1 MTTTRQL
8 LVRAGL
14 VCLWFA
20 VLGSGVGVIYAKH
33 LSRQHFVSLETLRAE
48 RDQLEIDWGR
58 LRLEQSTWA
67 THGRVEQ
74 LAREK
79 LSMHVPEPEDIV
91 VVEERQ

>member
-8 LVRAGL
+8 LLRVGFVGL
-14 VCLWFA
+14 WAA
-20 VLGSGVGVIYAKH
+20 VLASGVSVIYAKH
-33 LSRQHFVSLETLRAE
+33 LSRQHFVELERLIAE

-91 VVEERQ
+91 VVQERP

>member
-8 LVRAGL
+8 MFRAGF
-14 VCLWFA
+14 VVLWVA
-20 VLGSGVGVIYAKH
+20 VLASGVSVIYAKH
-33 LSRQHFVSLETLRAE
+33 MGRQNFVELERLIDE

-74 LAREK
+74 LARER
-79 LSMHVPEPEDIV
+79 LDMHVPEPENIV
-91 VVEERQ
+91 VVQERP